1 MLLHELVH
9 CYQHNCLGTAPG
21 GLIEGIAD
29 FVRLKAGLAPPHWRK
44 GTTEQEMGHKWDEGY
59 QKTAWFLEWLEGE
72 KGKGVVGKMNE
83 QMRSVR
89 YREEEGKEGFWQ
101 GLFGEGVESLWRR
114 YRKTWEGNGDG
125 EKGEECVV
133 DGGEEELGSV
143 SRADTE
149 AEMVDLSLEERKE
162 ADLRG

>member
-1 MLLHELVH
+1 
-9 CYQHNCLGTAPG
+9 
-21 GLIEGIAD
+21 
-29 FVRLKAGLAPPHWRK
+29 
-44 GTTEQEMGHKWDEGY
+44 MGHKWDEGY

-72 KGKGVVGKMNE
+72 KGKGAVGKMNE
-83 QMRSVR
+83 QMRSVM

-125 EKGEECVV
+125 EKGEECVLG
-133 DGGEEELGSV
+133 GGEEELGSV